1 METTTVVNGG
11 DEDAFRCMGAPR
23 PDDVPPYTG
32 PDLALRWQW
41 SDAGARLAVVP
52 VQADNGGDEDAFR
65 GLGAPRQDDLP
76 PYTGPDLALRWQ
88 WSDAGAR
95 LSVVPAEAEWP
106 YTQRPEEEYYDEYD
120 DEGPDYA
127 ARKNECGECMPDSED
142 ERYAREPFDICERD
156 HSSARWDE
164 DYDY

>member
-1 METTTVVNGG
+1 MATTDVDNGG
-11 DEDAFRCMGAPR
+11 EDAFRNMGAPR
-23 PDDVPPYTG
+23 PDDIPPYTG

-52 VQADNGGDEDAFR
+52 VQADNGGDE
-65 GLGAPRQDDLP
+65 
-76 PYTGPDLALRWQ
+76 
-88 WSDAGAR
+88 
-95 LSVVPAEAEWP
+95 AEWP

-120 DEGPDYA
+120 DEGPDYS

-164 DYDY
+164 DYD

>member
-1 METTTVVNGG
+1 MATTDVPVDNG
-11 DEDAFRCMGAPR
+11 EDAFR
-23 PDDVPPYTG
+23 PDDLPPYTG

-52 VQADNGGDEDAFR
+52 VQADNGM
-65 GLGAPRQDDLP
+65 GAPRSDVP
-76 PYTGPDLALRWQ
+76 PYTGPYPALR
-88 WSDAGAR
+88 
-95 LSVVPAEAEWP
+95 WP

-120 DEGPDYA
+120 HEGPDYDGYD
-127 ARKNECGECMPDSED
+127 EEGPDSED

-156 HSSARWDE
+156 HEKARWDE

>member
-11 DEDAFRCMGAPR
+11 DEDAFRGMGAPR
-23 PDDVPPYTG
+23 PDVPPYTG

-41 SDAGARLAVVP
+41 SDAGARLA
-52 VQADNGGDEDAFR
+52 
-65 GLGAPRQDDLP
+65 
-76 PYTGPDLALRWQ
+76 
-88 WSDAGAR
+88 
-95 LSVVPAEAEWP
+95 VVPAEAEWP

>member
-11 DEDAFRCMGAPR
+11 YDAPAAFRGMGAPR
-23 PDDVPPYTG
+23 PDVPPYTG

-52 VQADNGGDEDAFR
+52 V
-65 GLGAPRQDDLP
+65 
-76 PYTGPDLALRWQ
+76 
-88 WSDAGAR
+88 
-95 LSVVPAEAEWP
+95 EAEWP
-106 YTQRPEEEYYDEYD
+106 YTQRPEEEYYDE
-120 DEGPDYA
+120 GPDYDEDE
-127 ARKNECGECMPDSED
+127 RYDSED
-142 ERYAREPFDICERD
+142 ERYARGPFDFYERD

>member
-11 DEDAFRCMGAPR
+11 YDAPAAFRGMGAPR
-23 PDDVPPYTG
+23 PDVPPYTG

-52 VQADNGGDEDAFR
+52 AAAEAEAKTETETVPEAFR
-65 GLGAPRQDDLP
+65 GMGAPRPDVP

-95 LSVVPAEAEWP
+95 LAVVPMQAEWP
-106 YTQRPEEEYYDEYD
+106 YTQRPEEEYYDE
-120 DEGPDYA
+120 GPDY
-127 ARKNECGECMPDSED
+127 DED
-142 ERYAREPFDICERD
+142 ERYARGPFDFYERD

>member
-1 METTTVVNGG
+1 MATTDVDNG
-11 DEDAFRCMGAPR
+11 EDAFRNMGAPR
-23 PDDVPPYTG
+23 PDDIPPYTG

-41 SDAGARLAVVP
+41 SDAGARLTVVP
-52 VQADNGGDEDAFR
+52 VQADNGGD
-65 GLGAPRQDDLP
+65 
-76 PYTGPDLALRWQ
+76 
-88 WSDAGAR
+88 
-95 LSVVPAEAEWP
+95 EAEWP

-127 ARKNECGECMPDSED
+127 ARNELDECEWGMPDSED